1 MKMFSRNADQRGFS
15 LIELLVSIAVM
26 ALAMSGLATL
36 LIQNARINKAQR
48 MTAEV
53 QANARNTLSMVV
65 QSLRSAGWDPNNAG
79 IPTLNL
85 DPDTTDDVSEIEVFA
100 DLNEDSDTDDADE
113 QILIRHLGS
122 SREVVWRPSN
132 DVTEAFIVLSSNIS
146 NDADGDGTIEPMFV
160 PNANPPTRIT
170 VQITAQSPAPD
181 PTSGDFI
188 RYTVS
193 SDVVLRK
200 EL

>member
-1 MKMFSRNADQRGFS
+1 MKGQKGFS
-15 LIELLVSIAVM
+15 LVEMLVSVTVLM
-26 ALAMSGLATL
+26 LALSGLATL
-36 LIQNARINKAQR
+36 LIQNARINKSQR

-65 QSLRSAGWDPNNAG
+65 QKLRSAGWDPTNAG
-79 IPTLNL
+79 IATVNL
-85 DPDTTDDVSEIEVFA
+85 DADLTDLVSEIEVFA
-100 DLNEDSDTDDADE
+100 DINEDGDTDDADE
-113 QILIRHLGS
+113 QILIRHVGPT
-122 SREVVWRPSN
+122 RQIVWRPTSDN
-132 DVTEAFIVLSSNIS
+132 TDPFIILSGDIS

-160 PNANPPTRIT
+160 PDATPPTRIT

-181 PTSGDFI
+181 PTSRQFI

-200 EL
+200 AL